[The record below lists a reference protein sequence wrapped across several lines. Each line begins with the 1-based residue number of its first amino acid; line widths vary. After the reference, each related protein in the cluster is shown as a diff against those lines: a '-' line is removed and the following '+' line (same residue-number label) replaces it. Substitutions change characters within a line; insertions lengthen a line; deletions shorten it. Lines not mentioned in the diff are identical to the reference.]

1 MADTIESFV
10 AKLQADGVETGK
22 AEAEKITADAT
33 ADAERIVANAR
44 AEAEKIIADAQA
56 DADGL
61 LARGRTELALAA
73 RDTTLKLN
81 EALSGALTRIV
92 SESVAKP
99 MSDPQFLGSL
109 LHEVVLIYVKGLQQR
124 GEVMTLNV
132 PESLQEQLT
141 DWAMHEIG
149 QGAIEGSRGSV
160 DLKAALAGAGFE
172 YTVSGA
178 TVEVTPESV
187 TTALT
192 EMLTPRLREILAAQA
207 GA

>member
-22 AEAEKITADAT
+22 AEAEKITAEAT
-33 ADAERIVANAR
+33 VQAERIVADAK
-44 AEAEKIIADAQA
+44 AEAEKILAGAQA

-61 LARGRTELALAA
+61 LARGRTELDLAA

-92 SESVAKP
+92 GEAVAKP
-99 MSDPQFLGSL
+99 MADPEFLGKL
-109 LHEVVLIYVKGLQQR
+109 LHEVVLTYVKGLADR
-124 GEVMTLNV
+124 DEVMTINV
-132 PESLQEQLT
+132 PEALQDQLT
-141 DWAMHEIG
+141 DWALREIG
-149 QGAIEGSRGSV
+149 QGAIEGARGSV

-207 GA
+207 DA

>member
-33 ADAERIVANAR
+33 AQAERIVAEAR
-44 AEAEKIIADAQA
+44 GEADKIIATAQA

-61 LARGRTELALAA
+61 LTRGRTELELAA

-92 SESVAKP
+92 AESVAKP
-99 MSDPQFLGSL
+99 LGDAEFLGKL
-109 LHEVVLIYVKGLQQR
+109 LHEVVLTYVEGLQQSDR
-124 GEVMTLNV
+124 VMTINV

-149 QGAIEGSRGSV
+149 QGAIQGARGSV
-160 DLKAALAGAGFE
+160 DLKAVLSGAGFE

-178 TVEVTPESV
+178 TIDVTPESV

-192 EMLTPRLREILAAQA
+192 EMLTPRLREILAAQGDA
-207 GA
+207 